1 MTLIPLLFTLKEK
14 VTEKLN
20 RNLYLLVGLLTDRLH
35 FVMVEKEPGPSNIK
49 KKKIGHLYTGI
60 LKPSPFSLF
69 SNQKCLR
76 TITQ

>member
-49 KKKIGHLYTGI
+49 KKK
-60 LKPSPFSLF
+60 
-69 SNQKCLR
+69 
-76 TITQ
+76 